1 MIVVVVVVIMIII
14 ILFFIFA
21 HVACI
26 TKIIT
31 LVLLTYYK
39 CLLRHVIVQTSST
52 RVLYVYISYS
62 NLVPYYVQHSPLT
75 SVSHFVDAHPIH
87 ILFRGNPLPNLWS
100 GFPSGKSS
108 VCSDDLGPGER
119 RRRARWRSVL

>member
-39 CLLRHVIVQTSST
+39 Q
-52 RVLYVYISYS
+52 
-62 NLVPYYVQHSPLT
+62 
-75 SVSHFVDAHPIH
+75 F
-87 ILFRGNPLPNLWS
+87 
-100 GFPSGKSS
+100 
-108 VCSDDLGPGER
+108 
-119 RRRARWRSVL
+119 